1 MGAPKFWRHLADV
14 KRLIHQ
20 RVELNNIP
28 KFNGC
33 SLLSGIHAL
42 IFSQKVSAGHW
53 NRARQDFSGRASIP
67 RLCRDQA
74 THWVFRGFM
83 WDKLGDTAVESWS
96 CKSLGFRRS
105 QLLLETDTTL
115 SQANQAHVEIQSYNV
130 IHIQPVL
137 GMWNVP
143 REMMRSLIILS
154 RPYPDHGTKGN
165 GANAKAVRGGELF
178 VRHDAVY
185 LYIKLFIY
193 TIVLP
198 SAHI

>member
-1 MGAPKFWRHLADV
+1 M
-14 KRLIHQ
+14 
-20 RVELNNIP
+20 
-28 KFNGC
+28 
-33 SLLSGIHAL
+33 
-42 IFSQKVSAGHW
+42 
-53 NRARQDFSGRASIP
+53 
-67 RLCRDQA
+67 
-74 THWVFRGFM
+74 
-83 WDKLGDTAVESWS
+83 
-96 CKSLGFRRS
+96 
-105 QLLLETDTTL
+105 
-115 SQANQAHVEIQSYNV
+115 EIQSYNV

-137 GMWNVP
+137 GIHVGLSRWNVP

-165 GANAKAVRGGELF
+165 GANAKAVRGGEPF